1 MVILLLIYRY
11 FTVSVAG
18 KHWEIRTNWTE
29 TSCIYTHWL
38 QSVNSKT
45 LHFDTPNENQTPKDL
60 HGNLTTCLATRRAR
74 ARKRNCF
81 KGMLGAPWTQ
91 NWTQKRS
98 PTLSDIGTA
107 GLIWKVVT
115 LKIPLVSGTMG
126 LKKMLAGLAIFWN
139 RQIPLFKITVFAR
152 VTKTM
157 NT

>member
-11 FTVSVAG
+11 SLSQWLGSNG
-18 KHWEIRTNWTE
+18 KSEQTELRHLASTRTGSSPSTQKHCISTHQTKTKRPRTYTEIWQRV
-29 TSCIYTHWL
+29 L
-38 QSVNSKT
+38 R
-45 LHFDTPNENQTPKDL
+45 
-60 HGNLTTCLATRRAR
+60 LAAR

-126 LKKMLAGLAIFWN
+126 LKKMFAGLAIFWN

>member
-18 KHWEIRTNWTE
+18 KQWEIRTNWTE
-29 TSCIYTHWL
+29 TTGSSPSTQKHCISTHQTKTKRPRTYTEIWQRVL
-38 QSVNSKT
+38 R
-45 LHFDTPNENQTPKDL
+45 
-60 HGNLTTCLATRRAR
+60 LAAR
-74 ARKRNCF
+74 ARKRSCF

-98 PTLSDIGTA
+98 PTLSDIDTA

-126 LKKMLAGLAIFWN
+126 LKKMFGGLAIFWN